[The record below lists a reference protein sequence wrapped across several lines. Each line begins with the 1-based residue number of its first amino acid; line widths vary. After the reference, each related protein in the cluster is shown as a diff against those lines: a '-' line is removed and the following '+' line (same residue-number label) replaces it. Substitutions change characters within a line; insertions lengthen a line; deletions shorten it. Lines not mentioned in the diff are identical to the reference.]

1 MYPINVEKGK
11 AQGRMT
17 APTGKT
23 RYLMALALLAGVG
36 LTFWWGVNRLT
47 VNNDIVATL
56 PRDDKVVLA
65 AEEILR
71 HHPVLDNI
79 VIQISASDDPAAKE
93 ELIKAADLVCTLL
106 TESGLV
112 RVVSSGSAAGT
123 FAVLLGTVTD
133 NLPFLLSEVDLKTQV
148 EPLLEP
154 GRVEALLEDGLRQ
167 LLDLGSIGQAEY
179 FAKDPLALRNLF
191 LGHLSSSLPFRDA
204 VLEQGYILS
213 KDGRH
218 LLLMARPAQPNQD
231 SAFARRLTEVMKKIS
246 AGLNEFSDRQGRSLT
261 MDYVGAFRASLDNE
275 EIIKRDTSRALTLV
289 MLSLVPLVLLSF
301 RRPWLGLLSAIP
313 ATAGTMLAVFVY
325 ALTGEAIF
333 GVAMGFGGALIGIA
347 VDHGLAYVILL
358 DRPGGTVAHD
368 ISKDIWAVG
377 SLPLLAAMA
386 ALLSLAAIGIPLFAQ
401 VGIFAALGVGV
412 SAVFAHLFFPLVL
425 PRIKPSRREKPL
437 PLERAMDWIIQR
449 SNGWSVAT
457 CLALAL
463 VMLFFARI
471 EFNVDLASLNTLS
484 KETVE
489 AEQALQKV
497 WGDMSAK
504 PSLMVRAGTV
514 EDLMMQVDC
523 LAMFLNRERHS
534 SALAQDL
541 PRSML
546 LPGTETQERN
556 RKAWVDFW
564 TPERLFR
571 MEDSLKETSAK
582 LRFKP
587 DAFEPFLRTLHQPLE
602 QPSPFP
608 QEFMAAFGVFP
619 EGAKGGWVLVDT
631 LMPGANYDPSRFF
644 EQARQQGFLFFD
656 ARHFSSHLAGKM
668 TRSFVGI
675 LLIVLGVT
683 VVFLFLV
690 FLDWQLL
697 LLSIAPVT
705 FSLIATLGT
714 MGLLGHSLSIPSLM
728 LAPLLVGLGLESGV
742 YFVRSYQRFGTA
754 PNPRSDGFRVT
765 VMLCGLTTLVGF
777 GSLLFAQHAVLRDA
791 GISTFLGIF
800 YSMAGAFWMVPPLL
814 RRMYSARPA
823 PAPPVHAGSK
833 QHTRST
839 LRRYRHL
846 EAFPRVFARFK
857 ILLDP
862 MFPRLADFVKPG
874 WKVVDVGCGYGVP
887 AAWLLTLY
895 PHLEFVACDP
905 MAERARIAA
914 RVLGERARVL
924 AIGAMDLTPDPG
936 ETDAVLLLDVL
947 HYLQDREVAEL
958 LRRLKAS
965 LSPDGRLII
974 RLTLPGTR
982 FSLFRFVEEK
992 RLWLK
997 GTKPYWRSKERVLE
1011 ILGNAGFQVDLVEPT
1026 APGRE
1031 ETWFIGARGP

>member
-1 MYPINVEKGK
+1 
-11 AQGRMT
+11 MT
-17 APTGKT
+17 TPRGKT
-23 RYLMALALLAGVG
+23 RYLLALALLAGVG
-36 LTFWWGVNRLT
+36 LAFWWGVNRLT

-71 HHPVLDNI
+71 HHPVLHNI
-79 VIQISASDDPAAKE
+79 FIQISASDGPAARE
-93 ELIKAADLVCTLL
+93 DLVKAADLASTLL

-123 FAVLLGTVTD
+123 FAILLGTVTD
-133 NLPFLLSEVDLKTQV
+133 NLPFFLSETDLKTRV

-167 LLDLGSIGQAEY
+167 LLDLGSIGQAGY
-179 FAKDPLALRNLF
+179 FAKDPLGLRNLF
-191 LGHLSSSLPFRDA
+191 LGQLSSSLPFHEA
-204 VLEQGYILS
+204 ELEQGHIMS

-218 LLLMARPAQPNQD
+218 LLLMARPARPNQD
-231 SAFARRLTEVMKKIS
+231 STFARLLTEVMERIS
-246 AGLNEFSDRQGRSLT
+246 AGLNEFSARQGRRLT

-275 EIIKRDTSRALTLV
+275 EIIKSDTSRAITLV

-358 DRPGGTVAHD
+358 DRPGGTMAHD
-368 ISKDIWAVG
+368 VSKDVWAVG

-401 VGIFAALGVGV
+401 VGIFAALGVGI

-425 PRIKPSRREKPL
+425 PRIEASKREKPL
-437 PLERAMDWIIQR
+437 PLERFMDWIIRR
-449 SNGWSVAT
+449 SGRWSVWA
-457 CLALAL
+457 CLTFALA
-463 VMLFFARI
+463 MLFVAKL
-471 EFNVDLASLNTLS
+471 EFNVDLASMNTLS
-484 KETVE
+484 KETLE
-489 AEQALQKV
+489 AEQALQKA
-497 WGDMSAK
+497 WGDLSAK
-504 PSLMVRAGTV
+504 PSLMVRGSTAEELLT
-514 EDLMMQVDC
+514 QVDR
-523 LAMFLNRERHS
+523 LALFLNRERHS
-534 SALAQDL
+534 SVLGEEL
-541 PRSML
+541 PRTML
-546 LPGTETQERN
+546 LPGPETQGKN

-564 TPERLFR
+564 SQERILR
-571 MEDSLKETSAK
+571 LDKSLKETSVK
-582 LRFKP
+582 LGFKP
-587 DAFEPFLRTLHQPLE
+587 DAFEPFLRTLHQPVE
-602 QPSPFP
+602 CPSPFS
-608 QEFMAAFGVFP
+608 QEFLAAFGVFP
-619 EGAKGGWVLVDT
+619 EGAKGGWALVDT

-644 EQARQQGFLFFD
+644 ERARQQGFLFFD
-656 ARHFSSHLAGKM
+656 ARHFSSHLAGEM
-668 TRSFVGI
+668 HRSFVGI
-675 LLIVLGVT
+675 LLMVMVVT
-683 VVFLFLV
+683 VACLFLV

-697 LLSIAPVT
+697 LLSIAPVS

-791 GISTFLGIF
+791 GISTFFGIF

-814 RRMYSARPA
+814 RLVYSARPA
-823 PAPPVHAGSK
+823 PPPPAAAGSK
-833 QHTRST
+833 EHTRST

-846 EAFPRVFARFK
+846 EAFPRLFARFK

-874 WKVVDVGCGYGVP
+874 WKVVDIGCGYGVP

-895 PHLEFVACDP
+895 PDLEFSACDP
-905 MAERARIAA
+905 TAERARIAA
-914 RVLGERARVL
+914 RVLGDKAKVANVGALDL
-924 AIGAMDLTPDPG
+924 APDHG
-936 ETDAVLLLDVL
+936 QADAVLLLDVL
-947 HYLQDREVAEL
+947 HYLQDKEVVEL
-958 LRRLKAS
+958 LGRLNAS
-965 LSPDGRLII
+965 LSPEGRLII

-982 FSLFRFVEEK
+982 FSLFRFVEET
-992 RLWLK
+992 RLRVQ
-997 GTKPYWRSKERVLE
+997 GTEPCWRSRERVLE
-1011 ILGNAGFQVDLVEPT
+1011 ILGNAGFKVDLVEPT

-1031 ETWFIGARGP
+1031 ETWFIGVRRP

>member
-1 MYPINVEKGK
+1 
-11 AQGRMT
+11 MT
-17 APTGKT
+17 SPTAKT
-23 RYLMALALLAGVG
+23 RYLLALALLAGVG
-36 LTFWWGVNRLT
+36 VAFGWGVNSLT

-56 PRDDKVVLA
+56 PRGDKVILA
-65 AEEILR
+65 AEQILR

-79 VIQISASDDPAAKE
+79 VIQINAPAGPAARE
-93 ELIKAADLVCTLL
+93 DLVKAADLASALL

-112 RVVSSGSAAGT
+112 RVVSSGSAAGA

-167 LLDLGSIGQAEY
+167 FLDLGSIGQAEY
-179 FAKDPLALRNLF
+179 FAKDPLGLRNLF
-191 LGHLSSSLPFRDA
+191 LARLSSSLPFRDGQ
-204 VLEQGYILS
+204 VEQGYLLN

-218 LLLMARPAQPNQD
+218 LLLMARPTRPNQD
-231 SAFARRLTEVMKKIS
+231 SAFARQLTEVMEKIS
-246 AGLNEFSDRQGRSLT
+246 AGLGEFSGRQGKRLT
-261 MDYVGAFRASLDNE
+261 MDYAGAFRASLDNE

-358 DRPGGTVAHD
+358 DRPGGTVAQD
-368 ISKDIWAVG
+368 VSRDVWAVG
-377 SLPLLAAMA
+377 SMPLLAAMA

-401 VGIFAALGVGV
+401 VGIFAALGVGI
-412 SAVFAHLFFPLVL
+412 SAVFAHLFYPLVL
-425 PRIKPSRREKPL
+425 PRIEASKREKPL
-437 PLERAMDWIIQR
+437 PLERFMDWIIQR
-449 SNGWSVAT
+449 SGGWSVGV

-463 VMLFFARI
+463 AMLFFAKL
-471 EFNVDLASLNTLS
+471 EFNVDLAAMNTPS
-484 KETVE
+484 KETLE

-504 PSLMVRAGTV
+504 PSLMVRGGTA
-514 EDLMMQVDC
+514 EDLLTQVDR
-523 LAMFLNRERHS
+523 LALFLKRERDS
-534 SALAQDL
+534 SVLGQDL

-546 LPGTETQERN
+546 LPGPEAQERN
-556 RKAWVDFW
+556 RKAWIDFW
-564 TPERLFR
+564 SQERILHL
-571 MEDSLKETSAK
+571 DNSLKQTSVK
-582 LRFKP
+582 LGFKP
-587 DAFEPFLRTLHQPLE
+587 DAFEPFLRALHQPAE
-602 QPSPFP
+602 RPSPFP
-608 QEFMAAFGVFP
+608 QEFLAAFGVFP
-619 EGAKGGWVLVDT
+619 EGTKDGWVLVDT
-631 LMPGANYDPSRFF
+631 LMPGANYDASRFF

-656 ARHFSSHLAGKM
+656 ARHFSSHLAGEM
-668 TRSFVGI
+668 NRSFVWI
-675 LLIVLGVT
+675 LLIVLVVT
-683 VVFLFLV
+683 TVCLFLV

-823 PAPPVHAGSK
+823 PAPRVRAGSK

-846 EAFPRVFARFK
+846 EAFPRLFARFK

-874 WKVVDVGCGYGVP
+874 WKVLDVGCGYGVP
-887 AAWLLTLY
+887 AAWLLTLH
-895 PHLEFVACDP
+895 PDLSFSACEP
-905 MAERARIAA
+905 VAERA
-914 RVLGERARVL
+914 
-924 AIGAMDLTPDPG
+924 
-936 ETDAVLLLDVL
+936 
-947 HYLQDREVAEL
+947 
-958 LRRLKAS
+958 
-965 LSPDGRLII
+965 
-974 RLTLPGTR
+974 
-982 FSLFRFVEEK
+982 
-992 RLWLK
+992 
-997 GTKPYWRSKERVLE
+997 
-1011 ILGNAGFQVDLVEPT
+1011 
-1026 APGRE
+1026 
-1031 ETWFIGARGP
+1031 